1 MRTTAILALVTMLL
15 GGCAGYA
22 PPEPQTRIDAPRPA
36 AEPVATRQ
44 APARP
49 VTQPPRAAA
58 AIKLDNTSL
67 ASFRASW
74 ERLYKSLSPA
84 QRADLNDAIVQ
95 LTFAEYGGAAHMPA
109 NLRASPIVPEMI
121 RHQIAGLTYA
131 EIIAL
136 SQ

>member
-1 MRTTAILALVTMLL
+1 MRKTAILALVTMLL

-22 PPEPQTRIDAPRPA
+22 PPEPQARIGATRPPAEPA
-36 AEPVATRQ
+36 ARRQ
-44 APARP
+44 APPP
-49 VTQPPRAAA
+49 VTQPPRTA
-58 AIKLDNTSL
+58 AIEIDNSSL

-74 ERLYKSLSPA
+74 QRLYTSLSPA

-95 LTFAEYGGAAHMPA
+95 LTFADYGGAAHMPA

-121 RHQIAGLTYA
+121 RHQIAGLTYS